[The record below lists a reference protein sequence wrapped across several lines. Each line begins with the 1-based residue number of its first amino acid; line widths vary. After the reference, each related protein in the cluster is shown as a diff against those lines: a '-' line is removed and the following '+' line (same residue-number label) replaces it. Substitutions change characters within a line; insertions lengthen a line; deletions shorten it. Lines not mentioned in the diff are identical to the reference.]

1 MREVNLQISN
11 LLGNRLDAIFYCSN
25 PSLKTKY
32 KTVKLKD
39 VCIDFRSGFGAG
51 KTDQVNAHDGI
62 IQIRPTNIDN
72 QGFLKFDKNIY
83 VPHSESTPLL
93 EIDDV
98 LFNNT
103 NSQELVGKTAIVK
116 DNIPLTFS
124 NHITRIRV
132 NTSIILPDYLW
143 IVLNIFQENNIFYAI
158 ATNWNNQSGVGIELL
173 KLLEIPLPEIK
184 EQFNII
190 YLYENAYK
198 KKFEKE
204 KEANELLNSI
214 DNYLLNELGVV
225 LPQDEQDER
234 FFNIKISQLIGHRF
248 DVTSYRST
256 FSLNTSFYR
265 VVKLS
270 DVVTFN
276 PTVKFDGLAP
286 DEEISFI
293 PMDIVDEK
301 KGTVFSHLT
310 KTVLET
316 KGFTKFENRD
326 IIWAKITPCMQ
337 NKKSAIVDNL
347 MKGKGCGSTE
357 FYILRANKDFLISD
371 FLLYILRLEK
381 LLSAAQLAFGGSAG
395 QQRVPIT
402 FLKDLEIPLPPLNK
416 QIEVVRIIQQKIEVA
431 TKLELESI
439 TMLQHTKK
447 NIVNMII
454 NL

>member
-1 MREVNLQISN
+1 M
-11 LLGNRLDAIFYCSN
+11 
-25 PSLKTKY
+25 
-32 KTVKLKD
+32 
-39 VCIDFRSGFGAG
+39 
-51 KTDQVNAHDGI
+51 
-62 IQIRPTNIDN
+62 
-72 QGFLKFDKNIY
+72 
-83 VPHSESTPLL
+83 
-93 EIDDV
+93 
-98 LFNNT
+98 
-103 NSQELVGKTAIVK
+103 
-116 DNIPLTFS
+116 
-124 NHITRIRV
+124 
-132 NTSIILPDYLW
+132 
-143 IVLNIFQENNIFYAI
+143 
-158 ATNWNNQSGVGIELL
+158 ELL